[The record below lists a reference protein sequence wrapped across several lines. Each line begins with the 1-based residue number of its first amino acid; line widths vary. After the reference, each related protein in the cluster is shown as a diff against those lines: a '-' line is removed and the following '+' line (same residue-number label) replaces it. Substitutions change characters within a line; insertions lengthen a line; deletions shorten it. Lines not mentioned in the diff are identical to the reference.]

1 MYISQIINEKI
12 VNLPILQILDNNKE
26 IINIIE
32 INTII
37 KNLNYVFSLKKLGTY
52 DFKFNVYIGSDVN
65 LISNSMIDNRIIE
78 TIKWNLG

>member
-1 MYISQIINEKI
+1 MKKI
-12 VNLPILQILDNNKE
+12 VNIPTIQILDNNIE
-26 IINIIE
+26 IIKIIE

-65 LISNSMIDNRIIE
+65 LISNSMRKNR
-78 TIKWNLG
+78 N